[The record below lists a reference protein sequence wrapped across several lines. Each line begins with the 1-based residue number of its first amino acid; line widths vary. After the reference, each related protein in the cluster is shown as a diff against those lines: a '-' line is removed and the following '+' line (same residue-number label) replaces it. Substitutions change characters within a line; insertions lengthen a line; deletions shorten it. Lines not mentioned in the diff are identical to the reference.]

1 MKGATAIL
9 TVIGVVLFLFA
20 HGILSGLGMLCIV
33 VAAVMFAVTISA
45 GASKPSK
52 KQTQLAD
59 EMTAQGYKYVAAE
72 PDGSAIGLDAARR
85 QIFLRDAQKRSK
97 EYPFE
102 SVRSWRI
109 HHQET
114 GKTEVIPGGSFA
126 QQMSALGMVHRA
138 NRDAARTDRESNGL
152 FIRVKDIDS
161 PEWHIGMQSANDQS
175 RWHEILTQYINEGVA
190 A

>member
-1 MKGATAIL
+1 MKRGAAIL
-9 TVIGVVLFLFA
+9 AVVGVLLFVFA
-20 HGILSGLGMLCIV
+20 PGRISLLGGLCIV
-33 VAAVMFAVTISA
+33 IAAVMFATTISA
-45 GASKPSK
+45 GTSKPSK

-59 EMTAQGYKYVAAE
+59 EMRAKGYKYVAAA

-97 EYPFE
+97 EYPFD

-126 QQMSALGMVHRA
+126 QQMGALGMAHRA
-138 NRDAARTDRESNGL
+138 NRDATRTDRESNGL

-161 PEWHIGMQSANDQS
+161 PEWHIGMQSASDQS
-175 RWHEILTQYINEGVA
+175 RWHEILTQYINEG
-190 A
+190 